1 MKIGEIKLTK
11 KQAKIVIIESNVNLC
26 TIRYL
31 VLLSHRFEK
40 RYHTILLDDKS
51 YNLIELL
58 EIIYNF
64 YNGKTLTYLE
74 LKSLDSNDV
83 YE

>member
-31 VLLSHRFEK
+31 VLPSHHFEK

-51 YNLIELL
+51 YNLIE
-58 EIIYNF
+58 
-64 YNGKTLTYLE
+64 
-74 LKSLDSNDV
+74 
-83 YE
+83 